1 MLVSLIVDPEWNV
14 PLSSGHPVEGDVAV
28 MDVNVVAIVF
38 SEAVEKEEQR
48 DSGRK

>member
-1 MLVSLIVDPEWNV
+1 MLVSLTVDSEWNV
-14 PLSSGHPVEGDVAV
+14 PLSSRHPVEGDVAATE
-28 MDVNVVAIVF
+28 VNVVAFVF